1 MLTDTPQVFLWE
13 VIKKKPVSSISVKTP
28 VRAVCLN
35 REKVIV
41 VLQNSVEFHAPWN
54 RPKDMQ
60 KVAVYE
66 TADNLHG
73 LICMSAKHIA
83 FPGPTAGH
91 VRLVELATDNVS
103 IIPAHSTALRAMAF
117 SEKGDMLATASEKV
131 GLHFQPTVVWPAS
144 AQESNVCRRREP

>member
-1 MLTDTPQVFLWE
+1 MLTDTYQVFLWE

-28 VRAVCLN
+28 VRAVRIN

-54 RPKDMQ
+54 KPKDMQ

-73 LICMSAKHIA
+73 LICMSSKHIA

-117 SEKGDMLATASEKV
+117 SEKGDMLATASDKV
-131 GLHFQPTVVWPAS
+131 GSSFHSSVSCYTSVGISCVPL
-144 AQESNVCRRREP
+144 